1 MDETPPTRIGDPERN
16 QVLEVL
22 SRATAEGRLTM
33 DEFSDRSGA
42 AFAAATREELEALVA
57 DLPRDTGTLPVPSP
71 GTYPSPAT
79 AGSPGTGALPA
90 TPGAPGATPARGRKR
105 FIAIMSGARPRGRWH
120 PPPEVTAF
128 AFWGGAQIDL
138 RDAIIESP
146 VVEITAWA
154 IMGGVEVVVPEGI
167 PVDVDGF
174 VLMGGVVDT
183 TSTAPPLE
191 GAPLIRVKGRGL
203 WGGVTVRTGKPRRS
217 REQRLAEGGGDRD
230 HEPDEIAHVA
240 DDITAYLPPRVA
252 EKLTGHL
259 ARKGLPPPTIDDL
272 IPPILSGRR
281 PARPGR
287 LAGPGFGP
295 HGPYHP
301 HGRSGWSPGPP
312 APTPPAPPPP
322 PATPARPTP
331 PQGTPP
337 VPRSEVPHMR
347 VTYDNSSSA
356 GDDMDPTPAE
366 GVGIVG
372 EGPGAGGN
380 VRPTGRV
387 LTMLVSDICDS
398 TTTAVEMGDQR
409 WVAVLAAHD
418 TLVREQ
424 VRRHHGTEVKAQGDG
439 FIVTFTSARQAVL
452 AGIAIQD
459 AMALHRST
467 HPDLDLHVRLG
478 IHTGE
483 VVERDGDI
491 FGQNV
496 VVAVRVCDVAVADEV
511 LVSGM
516 TRDITEA
523 SGDLRFDAGRETTLK
538 GLSKPSR
545 VYAAAWG

>member
-1 MDETPPTRIGDPERN
+1 
-16 QVLEVL
+16 
-22 SRATAEGRLTM
+22 
-33 DEFSDRSGA
+33 
-42 AFAAATREELEALVA
+42 
-57 DLPRDTGTLPVPSP
+57 
-71 GTYPSPAT
+71 
-79 AGSPGTGALPA
+79 
-90 TPGAPGATPARGRKR
+90 
-105 FIAIMSGARPRGRWH
+105 
-120 PPPEVTAF
+120 
-128 AFWGGAQIDL
+128 
-138 RDAIIESP
+138 
-146 VVEITAWA
+146 
-154 IMGGVEVVVPEGI
+154 
-167 PVDVDGF
+167 
-174 VLMGGVVDT
+174 
-183 TSTAPPLE
+183 
-191 GAPLIRVKGRGL
+191 
-203 WGGVTVRTGKPRRS
+203 
-217 REQRLAEGGGDRD
+217 
-230 HEPDEIAHVA
+230 
-240 DDITAYLPPRVA
+240 
-252 EKLTGHL
+252 
-259 ARKGLPPPTIDDL
+259 
-272 IPPILSGRR
+272 
-281 PARPGR
+281 
-287 LAGPGFGP
+287 
-295 HGPYHP
+295 
-301 HGRSGWSPGPP
+301 
-312 APTPPAPPPP
+312 
-322 PATPARPTP
+322 
-331 PQGTPP
+331 
-337 VPRSEVPHMR
+337 MR

-409 WVAVLAAHD
+409 WVEVLAAHD